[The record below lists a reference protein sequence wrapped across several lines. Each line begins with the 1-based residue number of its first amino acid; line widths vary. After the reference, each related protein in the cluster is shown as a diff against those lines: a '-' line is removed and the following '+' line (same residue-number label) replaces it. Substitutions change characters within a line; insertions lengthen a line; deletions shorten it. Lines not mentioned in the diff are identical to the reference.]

1 MDFRIDNDADIKLE
15 HLNVRIEKHGDADA
29 TAVDLK
35 LEYVTSNKVLDQF
48 HGDLR
53 EALYAPEQGKSKRIP
68 GVEATL
74 PTRVFTQLEPLHWS
88 DEAPCRKLTIRFGI
102 NGTTDLILPAATADR
117 FVIQPLDGG
126 SVALTFRVRACCD
139 DERVLGRLPMLLNR
153 LLPMRLEPD
162 ITAMAAQ
169 QDQPQEKTG
178 EVVGD
183 GSWPFPGNKG
193 GGKGKAEPKE
203 YVTGEEK
210 S

>member
-15 HLNVRIEKHGDADA
+15 HLNVRVEKHGEADA

-35 LEYVTSNKVLDQF
+35 LEYVTGNKVLDQF
-48 HGDLR
+48 HPDLR
-53 EALYAPEQGKSKRIP
+53 EALYASEQGKSKRLP
-68 GVEATL
+68 GIEQTL
-74 PTRVFTQLEPLHWS
+74 PIRVFTALQPLHWNE
-88 DEAPCRKLTIRFGI
+88 EAPSRKLIIRFGI
-102 NGTTDLILPAATADR
+102 NGSTDLILPAATADH

-162 ITAMAAQ
+162 ISVPAPTETATA
-169 QDQPQEKTG
+169 

-183 GSWPFPGNKG
+183 GSWPFPGGKK
-193 GGKGKAEPKE
+193 GGKGSRPEPKE
-203 YVTGEEK
+203 YVTGEEG
-210 S
+210 